1 VLLGALAALHIARQG
16 YAFGGCPPG
25 ILSAPAV
32 RHVRADG
39 SYASAQDPRI
49 LVGLGDS
56 TPVSRVRVFWPDGPA
71 EDFPGMSLNAY
82 TTLVQGTGRPA
93 GRAAR

>member
-1 VLLGALAALHIARQG
+1 
-16 YAFGGCPPG
+16 
-25 ILSAPAV
+25 V

-49 LVGLGDS
+49 LIGLGDQ
-56 TPVSRVRVFWPDGPA
+56 TAVSGVRAFWPDGRV
-71 EDFPGMSLNAY
+71 EDFRAPKVNAY

-93 GRAAR
+93 KRAAR